1 MGIKPSPWHGFIPL
15 VVLGVY
21 FSSLILGFL
30 LTITPICLMLISYA
44 LVAKKKKRL
53 WGWFWRSGL
62 LLGMYLWLL
71 YGISFYFLDPKY
83 YEFKNQCTQLPQ
95 PKIYNQD
102 YWELSFFQNY
112 PLEYDENKQRFYY
125 SAKLDKKLYVIGW
138 DKKIAS
144 QTTKWGVTKKEVDR
158 YYGNILYATTTT
170 YAYPYYTLG
179 LGWGS
184 RNGFEFGFKKQEISC
199 YDLEQK

>member
-1 MGIKPSPWHGFIPL
+1 MIF
-15 VVLGVY
+15 
-21 FSSLILGFL
+21 FL
-30 LTITPICLMLISYA
+30 LVIVIPICLMLFSYA
-44 LVAKKKKRL
+44 LVSQKKEKF
-53 WGWFWRSGL
+53 WGWFGWSCL
-62 LLGMYLWLL
+62 LVGVFFWLL
-71 YGISFYFLDPKY
+71 NGISLRFLNPAYYMFKY
-83 YEFKNQCTQLPQ
+83 QCSQLPQ
-95 PKIYNQD
+95 PQIYNQD

-184 RNGFEFGFKKQEISC
+184 RNGFEFGFKKQEVSC

>member
-1 MGIKPSPWHGFIPL
+1 MIGFLLIIVVPLLILFGSFPLFSSFCKQMGIKPSPWHGFIPL

-21 FSSLILGFL
+21 F
-30 LTITPICLMLISYA
+30 
-44 LVAKKKKRL
+44 
-53 WGWFWRSGL
+53 
-62 LLGMYLWLL
+62 WLL
-71 YGISFYFLDPKY
+71 NGISLRFLNPAYYMFKY
-83 YEFKNQCTQLPQ
+83 QCTQLPQ

-158 YYGNILYATTTT
+158 YYGDILYATTTT